1 MSGSSLRQR
10 LLFAPIERPFL
21 VSAIL
26 VMISVLL
33 ALQIPKLEIDT
44 SAEGLMAEKDPARHF
59 YEEVKKRFGS
69 DNLTIVVV
77 KADDV
82 FSSHALGTIKRLSD
96 ALERLDGVTRVESL
110 TTVNNLKGRGD
121 ALDTDPLVGA
131 EVPTSASALARL
143 RAEALAN
150 RVFTGNIVATDARA
164 AAINVY
170 TDATPD
176 DKQFNRRFSDGV
188 EQLIRRESAPG
199 LTIYQ
204 IGNAITKV
212 TYADSLAQDLSRL
225 LPIAVVV
232 TFVIL
237 LVGFRTLQ
245 GVVIPMATG
254 LLSVVWALG
263 AMPLV
268 GIPINTTTAVVPALL
283 IAIGFAEDVHMI
295 SSYHER
301 LERGMDK
308 PAALRD
314 MIEESFTP
322 LVITTATTV
331 LGFASLIITD
341 ITMLIH
347 FGWASSIGLVANYI
361 TTQTLCPLLL
371 QAWAVPKR
379 TRRAAFADE
388 SGRQGAIPHLMEWL
402 GGLILRRGRAITIV
416 TVLVTLGSLV
426 GWWSLRVN
434 TDFISYF
441 PPHSFIRERTRDLH
455 QAVSGAINFF
465 LVVDTG
471 REDGVK
477 DPDVLERIA
486 GLQDFLASTGT
497 IDKTVSL
504 VDYLRTMR
512 RELNDGRPEFE
523 RVPDTR
529 EEVAQYLLTLE
540 GKELAKYVDFKASAA
555 NIVVRHNI
563 TSSWELSALLA
574 QIEHYV
580 KAHFP
585 ATVRVRPTGETIL
598 INNAA
603 DYMAVNEFTSFGL
616 TFVVI
621 GLIHAMLF
629 WSLRAGF
636 LSLVPNL
643 IPILTNFGLMGL
655 FRIPLNTG
663 TALVATIAIGIAVD
677 DTVHHMITYSRQ
689 LNIHHD
695 QRVAMINTLRS
706 QGRPIIYVSTALA
719 GGFGV
724 MVFSNFVPT
733 MHFGVLS
740 AVVMLVALVSELL
753 LTPLLMHST
762 RLLTLWD
769 LVLAKM
775 DPKAMKDVAL
785 FRDFRVWE
793 MRKIVVLGGL
803 ERHPAGTVILRRG
816 EIGSHMYMVVKGR
829 VKVTDVQGGHEPVV
843 AILSPGMIFGEVA
856 AVSDSRRT
864 ATIIADQDTE
874 LLRLDFSV
882 LDQIRHRFPFTAA
895 KLFRN
900 IARILA
906 ERLSGGRPPAPASS
920 NDDAGPLPAIDATP
934 RGSPQV
940 QRERS

>member
-1 MSGSSLRQR
+1 VSALRQR

-21 VSAIL
+21 VGATL
-26 VMISVLL
+26 VVISVLL

-44 SAEGLMAEKDPARHF
+44 STEGLMVENDPARQY

-82 FSSHALGTIKRLSD
+82 FSSLALGTIKRLSD
-96 ALERLDGVTRVESL
+96 ALEQLEGVTRVESL
-110 TTVNNLKGRGD
+110 TTVNNLKGRGSV
-121 ALDTDPLVGA
+121 LDTNPLVGA
-131 EVPTSASALARL
+131 EVPTSTTELARL

-150 RVFTGNIVATDARA
+150 RVFTGSIVAKDGRA

-170 TDATPD
+170 TDARPD
-176 DKQFNRRFSDGV
+176 DRQFDRRFSDGA

-204 IGNAITKV
+204 IGTAITKV
-212 TYADSLAQDLSRL
+212 TYADSLAQDLARL
-225 LPIAVVV
+225 LPIAVIT
-232 TFVIL
+232 TFIIL
-237 LVGFRTLQ
+237 LIGFRTLQ
-245 GVVIPMATG
+245 GVVIPMTNG
-254 LLSVVWALG
+254 LLSVVWVLG

-268 GIPINTTTAVVPALL
+268 GIPINPTTAVIPALL

-295 SSYHER
+295 SKYHER

-308 PAALRD
+308 PAALRG
-314 MIEESFTP
+314 MLEESFAP
-322 LVITTATTV
+322 LAITTATTV

-341 ITMLIH
+341 ITMLIQ
-347 FGWASSIGLVANYI
+347 FGWAASIGLVANYI

-388 SGRQGAIPHLMEWL
+388 SAREGAILRLMDWL
-402 GGLILRRGRAITIV
+402 GGFILRRGRAITIV

-441 PPHSFIRERTRDLH
+441 PQNSFIRERTRDVH
-455 QAVSGAINFF
+455 RAVSGAVNFF
-465 LVVDTG
+465 LVVDTD

-477 DPDVLERIA
+477 DPGVLARIA
-486 GLQDFLASTGT
+486 GLQDFLASTGS
-497 IDKTVSL
+497 IDKTVSV
-504 VDYLRTMR
+504 VDYLRTMH

-540 GKELAKYVDFKASAA
+540 SKELAKYVDFRAAAA
-555 NIVVRHNI
+555 NIVVRHNV

-574 QIEHYV
+574 RIETYV

-585 ATVRVRPTGETIL
+585 ETVRVRPTGETIL

-603 DYMAVNEFTSFGL
+603 DYMAINEFTSFSL

-621 GLIHAMLF
+621 GLIHAVLF
-629 WSLRAGF
+629 WSVRAGF

-643 IPILTNFGLMGL
+643 IPILTNFALMGL

-706 QGRPIIYVSTALA
+706 QGRPIIYVSMALA

-740 AVVMLVALVSELL
+740 AVVMLVALAGELL
-753 LTPLLMHST
+753 LTPLLMYST

-769 LVLAKM
+769 LVLLKM
-775 DPKAMKDVAL
+775 EPGAMKDVAL
-785 FRDFRVWE
+785 FRDFKVWE
-793 MRKIVVLGGL
+793 MRKIVLLGGL
-803 ERHPAGTVILRRG
+803 EHHPAGDVILRRG
-816 EIGSHMYMVVKGR
+816 ETGSHMYMVVKGR
-829 VKVTDVQGGHEPVV
+829 LKVTDVEDGREPAV
-843 AILSPGMIFGEVA
+843 AVLSPGMIFGEVA
-856 AVSDSRRT
+856 ALSGGRRT
-864 ATIIADQDTE
+864 ATVVAEQDTE
-874 LLRLDFSV
+874 LLRLDWSV
-882 LDQIRHRFPFTAA
+882 LDQIRRRFPFTAA

-900 IARILA
+900 VARILA
-906 ERLSGGRPPAPASS
+906 ERLSGGRPPSPAAS
-920 NDDAGPLPAIDATP
+920 DDASPLPAIGSAP
-934 RGSPQV
+934 RGSPKV
-940 QRERS
+940 

>member
-1 MSGSSLRQR
+1 MSGSSWRQR

-21 VSAIL
+21 VGALLVVISAL
-26 VMISVLL
+26 F

-44 SAEGLMAEKDPARHF
+44 SAEGLMAQKDPARHY

-82 FSSHALGTIKRLSD
+82 FSSQALGTIRRLSD
-96 ALERLDGVTRVESL
+96 TIERLDGVTRVESL
-110 TTVNNLKGRGD
+110 TTVNNLKGRG
-121 ALDTDPLVGA
+121 AVLDTDPLVGA
-131 EVPTSASALARL
+131 EVPTSATALARL
-143 RAEALAN
+143 RDETLAN
-150 RVFTGNIVATDARA
+150 RIFTGNIVARDGRA

-170 TDATPD
+170 TDARPD
-176 DKQFNRRFSDGV
+176 DKQFNRRFSDRV
-188 EQLIRRESAPG
+188 EELIRRESAPG

-212 TYADSLAQDLSRL
+212 TYADFLAQDLARL
-225 LPIAVVV
+225 LPIAVVA
-232 TFVIL
+232 TFTIL

-245 GVVIPMATG
+245 GVVIPMTTG
-254 LLSVVWALG
+254 LLSVVWVLG

-268 GIPINTTTAVVPALL
+268 GIPINTTTAVIPALL
-283 IAIGFAEDVHMI
+283 IAIGFAEDIHMI
-295 SSYHER
+295 STYHER
-301 LERGMDK
+301 LERGLDK
-308 PAALRD
+308 PTALRG
-314 MIEESFTP
+314 MLEESFTP
-322 LVITTATTV
+322 LVITTATTM
-331 LGFASLIITD
+331 LGFASLITTD
-341 ITMLIH
+341 ITMLIQ
-347 FGWASSIGLVANYI
+347 FGWASSIGLGANYI
-361 TTQTLCPLLL
+361 ITQTLCPLLL

-388 SGRQGAIPHLMEWL
+388 SGREGAIPRLMEWL

-455 QAVSGAINFF
+455 QTVSGAMNFF

-471 REDGVK
+471 RGDGIK
-477 DPDVLERIA
+477 DPDVLEGIA
-486 GLQDFLASTGT
+486 GLQDFLASTGA

-523 RVPDTR
+523 RVPDSR

-540 GKELAKYVDFKASAA
+540 GKELAKYVDFKAAAA

-563 TSSWELSALLA
+563 TSSWELSALLER
-574 QIEHYV
+574 IEEYAR
-580 KAHFP
+580 AHFP
-585 ATVRVRPTGETIL
+585 TTVTVRPTGEMIL

-603 DYMAVNEFTSFGL
+603 DYMAINEFTSFSL

-621 GLIHAMLF
+621 GLIHAILF
-629 WSLRAGF
+629 WSLRAGA

-643 IPILTNFGLMGL
+643 IPVLTNFGLMGL
-655 FRIPLNTG
+655 LRIPLNTG
-663 TALVATIAIGIAVD
+663 TALVATVAIGIAVD
-677 DTVHHMITYSRQ
+677 DTVHHMIKYSRQ

-706 QGRPIIYVSTALA
+706 QGRPVIYVSLALA

-769 LVLAKM
+769 LVLTKM
-775 DPKAMKDVAL
+775 EPGRMKDVAL
-785 FRDFRVWE
+785 FRDLKVWE
-793 MRKIVVLGGL
+793 MRKIVLLGGL
-803 ERHPAGTVILRRG
+803 ERHPAGDVIVRRG
-816 EIGSHMYMVVKGR
+816 EAGSHMYMVVKGR
-829 VKVTDVQGGHEPVV
+829 VRVTDVQGGHEPVV
-843 AILSPGMIFGEVA
+843 AILGPGMIFGEVA
-856 AVSDSRRT
+856 AVSEGRRT
-864 ATIIADQDTE
+864 ATIVADEDTE
-874 LLRLDFSV
+874 LLRLDWAV
-882 LDQIRHRFPFTAA
+882 LDQIRRRFPFTAA

-906 ERLSGGRPPAPASS
+906 GRLGGDRSPSPASS
-920 NDDAGPLPAIDATP
+920 TDDAGPRPAIGATP
-934 RGSPQV
+934 GGSPDV
-940 QRERS
+940 RREPS